1 MRGSSWDAAEDALI
15 EKERLATKAAQARAR
30 RAARAQAR
38 RVAEEASAPVLP
50 LPDPAPRAAGTIKSP
65 DEGRRSLWPARSR
78 FVVTCAQNNTLLH
91 ENFWQSLT
99 RFCEKTNAQLLISRF
114 TYNKAAWKEQGGVTK
129 DDTSEPDTIWFDPR
143 ITPFVLDEQV
153 KLAPDL
159 VFCGELDILP
169 TAALPLSTL
178 TSYTG
183 PNSGIV
189 PHVKVHMQSIATM
202 KNLDTKFMYTTGTVT
217 QRNYIQRKLGQVAT
231 FHHTFGA
238 LLVEVM
244 EDGQW
249 FVRQLISDD
258 NGVFFDIDRAYGAGW
273 DQSAA
278 MLGNS
283 TVTLGDIH
291 IEKRDPQALAT
302 AIDLVQTVAPSHVF
316 VHDLVDFRGRN
327 HHNINDPHFLAKMAA
342 AHTDTVEGDMKQGAE
357 FLRML
362 LNATEANIFVI
373 RSNHDDALTKWLK
386 DDRGHMDPQ
395 NSYYWHL
402 LNWRVLQAI
411 REHNDTFDVFID
423 AVRSDLNSMGALSTR
438 IKFWRQDI
446 SLIVNGIEHGM
457 HGHLGANGAKGNP
470 NTFRKLGQKSN
481 TAHTHSASITDGAW
495 VAGVLGNLDMDY
507 NTGLGGWSHSNI
519 ITYPN
524 GKRCMVTQRGD
535 KWRA

>member
-1 MRGSSWDAAEDALI
+1 MNDFSNAWYAAVKDP
-15 EKERLATKAAQARAR
+15 KAAQARAR
-30 RAARAQAR
+30 RQAKR
-38 RVAEEASAPVLP
+38 EATVVAEEPMNNVLGP
-50 LPDPAPRAAGTIKSP
+50 SPPAPRAAGTIKSP

-99 RFCEKTNAQLLISRF
+99 RFCEKTNAQLMVSRF
-114 TYNKAAWKEQGGVTK
+114 TYNKAEWKRQGGVSK
-129 DDTSEPDTIWFDPR
+129 DDTNETYDSDEIWFDPR
-143 ITPFVLDEQV
+143 ILPYVMDEQV

-159 VFCGELDILP
+159 VFCAELDILP

-238 LLVEVM
+238 LLVEVL
-244 EDGQW
+244 ENGQW

-258 NGVFFDIDRAYGAGW
+258 NGVFFDVDRAYGAGW
-273 DQSAA
+273 DQPSG
-278 MLGNS
+278 MLGNT

-291 IEKRDPQALAT
+291 IEKKDDQALLT
-302 AIDLVQTVAPSHVF
+302 AVDMVQTVAPSHVF
-316 VHDLVDFRGRN
+316 VHDLVDFRARN
-327 HHNINDPHFLAKMAA
+327 HHNVNDPHFLAKMAA
-342 AHTDTVEGDMKQGAE
+342 AGTDTVEGDMKAGAQ
-357 FLRML
+357 FLRNL
-362 LNATEANIFVI
+362 LQDTTANIFVI

-411 REHNDTFDVFID
+411 RESNDTFDVFID
-423 AVRSDLNSMGALSTR
+423 AVRSDLVSMGVHSDR
-438 IKFWRQDI
+438 IRFWKQDV
-446 SLIVNGIEHGM
+446 SLLVNGIEHGM

-495 VAGVLGNLDMDY
+495 VAGVLGSLDMDY
-507 NTGLGGWSHSNI
+507 NAGLGGWSHSNI
-519 ITYPN
+519 VTYPN
-524 GKRCMVTQRGD
+524 GKRCMITQRGD
-535 KWRA
+535 RWRA